1 MNKIYKLL
9 EITPQNEIELNYLIS
24 LSEKF
29 EILDKVKEHIFQ
41 FAPTF
46 DENGRNQTFSSFYK
60 VSMILE
66 LSYKM
71 LEEFAKTNQNLK
83 DSEFATEHFTDYF
96 YNLILDNKETPKK
109 CVFLNFILTNNLNDL
124 NIEDIIKLY
133 TKETKTEIQ
142 KYFKNIDTE

>member
-9 EITPQNEIELNYLIS
+9 EITPQNEIELNYLVS

-29 EILDKVKEHIFQ
+29 EIIDKVQEHIFQ

-46 DENGRNQTFSSFYK
+46 DDNGRNQTFASFYK
-60 VSMILE
+60 VSIILE

-71 LEEFAKTNQNLK
+71 LEEFAKKNTELK
-83 DSEFATEHFTDYF
+83 DNEFATEHFVDYF

-109 CVFLNFILTNNLNDL
+109 CVFLDFILKNNLNDL
-124 NIEDIIKLY
+124 NIVDIMKLY
-133 TKETKTEIQ
+133 KKETKKEIQ
-142 KYFKNIDTE
+142 NYFKDIESE

>member
-29 EILDKVKEHIFQ
+29 NILDKVQEHMFQ

-46 DENGRNQTFSSFYK
+46 DDNGRNQTFSNFYK

-71 LEEFAKTNQNLK
+71 LEEFAKTNKELK
-83 DSEFATEHFTDYF
+83 DSELATEHFTDYF
-96 YNLILDNKETPKK
+96 YNLILDSKETPKK
-109 CVFLNFILTNNLNDL
+109 CVFLDFILKNNLNDL
-124 NIEDIIKLY
+124 NIEDIVKLY
-133 TKETKTEIQ
+133 TKETGKEIQ
-142 KYFKNIDTE
+142 KYFQDIETE